1 MSVLICVA
9 DAPNHQLSIRVLD
22 QGPRLVD
29 DVVEQVFRP
38 FYTQKKDGLGL
49 GLSVSK
55 SLVENNGGV
64 LRYLDQPTKCFE
76 IILPSERTQL

>member
-1 MSVLICVA
+1 VI
-9 DAPNHQLSIRVLD
+9 D
-22 QGPRLVD
+22 QGEPLSEEVAA
-29 DVVEQVFRP
+29 QVFRP

-64 LRYLDQPTKCFE
+64 LQYIDHAEKCFE
-76 IILPSERTQL
+76 IILPSEKYQS